1 MNTWGISGSDFLL
14 LYVGL
19 FVISWFVVLAV
30 RQRIAA
36 AAGKA
41 AVLDEPPRLDV
52 YEMAM
57 LNGGGRL
64 ALAVAACQL
73 KEAGKLRVEGRA
85 LDAGGHLPANA
96 DPVETWLY
104 TYVQERDVFA
114 SGLPDEDR
122 AEPVLGPVRDRLE
135 KLGLLLTARQR
146 ASMRWAVLWF
156 APLLALGIARVVAGT
171 AHYHPVSYLV
181 ILMVA
186 TVVVAVNLC
195 LSPRRQLST
204 SPAVRLFRLPRVTT
218 AGLRVLNDSSGRSG
232 YGSLS
237 AEVSSSTLASQVAM
251 SGVGAILLAD
261 AAFAATLG
269 ISSAS
274 GGSGRGFFGGTGGSG
289 CGGGGCGGGGCGGGG
304 GGGCGG

>member
-14 LYVGL
+14 LYAGL

-52 YEMAM
+52 YEMAI

-73 KEAGKLRVEGRA
+73 KEAGQLRVEGRA

-104 TYVQERDVFA
+104 TYVQERDLFA

-122 AEPVLGPVRDRLE
+122 AEPVLGPIRDRLE

-146 ASMRWAVLWF
+146 ESMRWAVLWF

-171 AHYHPVSYLV
+171 AHHHPVSYLV

-195 LSPRRQLST
+195 LLPRRQVST
-204 SPAVRLFRLPRVTT
+204 SPAVRLFRLPRVTR
-218 AGLRVLNDSSGRSG
+218 AGLRVLNDFSGRSG
-232 YGSLS
+232 HGSLS
-237 AEVSSSTLASQVAM
+237 AKAESSALASQVAM
-251 SGVGAILLAD
+251 SGMGAVLLAD

-274 GGSGRGFFGGTGGSG
+274 GGGFFGGTGA
-289 CGGGGCGGGGCGGGG
+289 GGCGGGGCGGGG

>member
-1 MNTWGISGSDFLL
+1 MNTWGISGSYFLL

-30 RQRIAA
+30 RRRIAA

-64 ALAVAACQL
+64 ALAAAACQL

-85 LDAGGHLPANA
+85 LEAGGHLPADA

-104 TYVQERDVFA
+104 TYVHERDVSA

-122 AEPVLGPVRDRLE
+122 AEPVLGPIRDRLE

-146 ASMRWAVLWF
+146 ESMRWAVLWF

-171 AHYHPVSYLV
+171 AHHHPVSYLV

-195 LSPRRQLST
+195 LLPRRQVST

-218 AGLRVLNDSSGRSG
+218 AGLRVLNDFSGRSG

-237 AEVSSSTLASQVAM
+237 AEAEPSALASQVAM
-251 SGVGAILLAD
+251 SGMGAVLLAD

-274 GGSGRGFFGGTGGSG
+274 GGGFFGGTGA
-289 CGGGGCGGGGCGGGG
+289 GGCGGGGCGGGG